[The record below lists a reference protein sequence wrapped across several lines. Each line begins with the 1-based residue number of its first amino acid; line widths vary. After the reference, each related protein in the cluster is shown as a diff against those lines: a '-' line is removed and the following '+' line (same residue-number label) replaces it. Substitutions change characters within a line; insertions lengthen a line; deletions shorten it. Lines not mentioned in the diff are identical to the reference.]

1 MLSTRFTLKDC
12 NKLKVETDNIKN
24 LIADAESKLEKYED
38 NKQALAKKVNE
49 MEEKLEET
57 KDKLKSMYSASMK

>member
-38 NKQALAKKVNE
+38 NK
-49 MEEKLEET
+49 
-57 KDKLKSMYSASMK
+57 